1 MHQARLK
8 KIVLQHTHVTM
19 DEFGNIIDTK
29 IDVNKIAEAVV
40 MRCLSVVRKDP
51 TLNGYQIENKL
62 KKHFDIEE

>member
-19 DEFGNIIDTK
+19 DEFGNIIDTI

-40 MRCLSVVRKDP
+40 MRCISVVRKDP
-51 TLNGYQIENKL
+51 TLNGYQIEGKI
-62 KKHFDIEE
+62 KKHFDIED